1 MQNVIGLDTEQ
12 TINVMITMET
22 NITCLEKKVQMAT
35 IKKTINLEKKLIV
48 NGKMENLTAKIF
60 NKFHIDK
67 IIIFFFIMIFS
78 VIFISSSKADM
89 KNDAYKLVL
98 KAQNCYFSLPSYAQ
112 EGAIDSWLDAK
123 KYWNDAVKEDN
134 MGDPRNLAGAF
145 YRNAG
150 AYAGVVLQI
159 GSAYGNQNC
168 K

>member
-1 MQNVIGLDTEQ
+1 MQNVIGLATEQ
-12 TINVMITMET
+12 TTNVMIIMEI
-22 NITCLEKKVQMAT
+22 NIICLEKKMETAI
-35 IKKTINLEKKLIV
+35 IKKTINQEKQLIV
-48 NGKMENLTAKIF
+48 NGQMENLTAKIF
-60 NKFHIDK
+60 NKLYLNK
-67 IIIFFFIMIFS
+67 KIIFFFIIIFS
-78 VIFISSSKADM
+78 VFFISSSKADM
-89 KNDAYKLVL
+89 RNDTYNLVL

-112 EGAIDSWLDAK
+112 EGAIDSWLDTK

>member
-1 MQNVIGLDTEQ
+1 MQNVIGLATEQ
-12 TINVMITMET
+12 TTNVMIIMEI
-22 NITCLEKKVQMAT
+22 NIICLEKKMETAI
-35 IKKTINLEKKLIV
+35 IKKTINQEKQLIV
-48 NGKMENLTAKIF
+48 NGQMENLTAKIF
-60 NKFHIDK
+60 NKIYLNK
-67 IIIFFFIMIFS
+67 KIIFFFIIIFS
-78 VIFISSSKADM
+78 FFFISSSKADM
-89 KNDAYKLVL
+89 RNDTYNLVL

-112 EGAIDSWLDAK
+112 EGAIDSWLDTK

-134 MGDPRNLAGAF
+134 MGDPRNLVGAF

>member
-1 MQNVIGLDTEQ
+1 MLSVIGWDTVLI
-12 TINVMITMET
+12 TNVTMIQE
-22 NITCLEKKVQMAT
+22 NCITCLEKKMETAI
-35 IKKTINLEKKLIV
+35 IKKTINQERQLIV
-48 NGKMENLTAKIF
+48 NGQMENLTAKIF
-60 NKFHIDK
+60 NKLYLNK
-67 IIIFFFIMIFS
+67 KIIFFFIIIFG
-78 VIFISSSKADM
+78 VFFISSSKADM

-98 KAQNCYFSLPSYAQ
+98 KAQNCYFLLPSYAQ

-145 YRNAG
+145 YRNAE

>member
-1 MQNVIGLDTEQ
+1 MQNVIGLATEQ
-12 TINVMITMET
+12 TTNVMIIMEI
-22 NITCLEKKVQMAT
+22 NIICLEKKMETAI
-35 IKKTINLEKKLIV
+35 IKKTINQERQLIV
-48 NGKMENLTAKIF
+48 NGQMENLTAKIF
-60 NKFHIDK
+60 NKLYLNK
-67 IIIFFFIMIFS
+67 KIIFFFIIIFG
-78 VIFISSSKADM
+78 VFFISSSKADM
-89 KNDAYKLVL
+89 RNDTYNLVL